1 MKAHRRELFSYQ
13 ESSHVRIHRSAT
25 AGDKGEEMDGHRI
38 AFDTERETLLIPLY
52 GKAVESRKRRPILYD
67 AKALEIIQSFDYD
80 FSALKI
86 PQKTNTMMCLRAK
99 LIDTAARAFV
109 RDHPHSRVLHLGCGL
124 DSRYVRIDDT
134 NVDWYDLD
142 HPEVIS
148 IRREFFPETDTYH
161 LIGSSVTEP
170 AWLQQVPSDGR
181 PSLVV
186 AEGLFMYLDEQ
197 QIKTLLQDIRE
208 RTGPYTLIF
217 DAFNVFTS
225 RMVRNHPSLKKTGA
239 SIRWGIDDPE
249 ELTRWFS
256 GIQFTEEIFFTSNE
270 VIDDL
275 GCGTRITYRIAHIVP
290 MARKAHRI
298 LVYEIGDA

>member
-1 MKAHRRELFSYQ
+1 M
-13 ESSHVRIHRSAT
+13 
-25 AGDKGEEMDGHRI
+25 
-38 AFDTERETLLIPLY
+38 
-52 GKAVESRKRRPILYD
+52 
-67 AKALEIIQSFDYD
+67 
-80 FSALKI
+80 
-86 PQKTNTMMCLRAK
+86 RAK

-124 DSRYVRIDDT
+124 DSRYIGIDDT

-148 IRREFFPETDTYH
+148 IRRDFFPETDTYH
-161 LIGSSVTEP
+161 LIASSVTAP

-197 QIKTLLQDIRE
+197 QIKTLLQAIRE

-249 ELTRWFS
+249 ELTR
-256 GIQFTEEIFFTSNE
+256 
-270 VIDDL
+270 
-275 GCGTRITYRIAHIVP
+275 
-290 MARKAHRI
+290 
-298 LVYEIGDA
+298 